1 MKHRPEP
8 DIIRLSNISENRFL
22 TGQTE
27 FGVENES
34 SPQKTFSSL
43 LFSSLL
49 FSSLLFSS
57 LLFSSAARAAGEGSG
72 RGPYV
77 QADLAYAYEHIT
89 HDYPE
94 PAGAKKGKISTVSD
108 YFRNI
113 RTHSIHPRVSVGYDF
128 GGWRIAADYARYRKW
143 NDSKYSVSIKE
154 LKENK
159 GENINVAQYLK
170 TENQENG
177 SFHAVSSLG
186 LSAVYDFKLNDK
198 FKPYIGARV
207 AYGHIRHQ
215 HRSVEQE
222 TTIVTTYLQSGKPSP
237 IIRGPTPK
245 PAHQE
250 SNSIR
255 RVGLGVIAGV
265 GFDITPNLT
274 LDAGYRYHNWG
285 RLENTRF
292 KTHEASLG
300 VRYRF

>member
-1 MKHRPEP
+1 MNPARKKP
-8 DIIRLSNISENRFL
+8 
-22 TGQTE
+22 
-27 FGVENES
+27 
-34 SPQKTFSSL
+34 SL

-57 LLFSSAARAAGEGSG
+57 LLFSSAAQAAGEDGG

-94 PAGAKKGKISTVSD
+94 PTGAKKGTTISTVSD

-143 NDSKYSVSIKE
+143 NNNKYSVNIKE
-154 LKENK
+154 LGRNGNENSGGK
-159 GENINVAQYLK
+159 LNIQTQK
-170 TENQENG
+170 TEHQENG
-177 SFHAVSSLG
+177 TFHAASSLG
-186 LSAVYDFKLNDK
+186 LSAVYDFRPNDK
-198 FKPYIGARV
+198 FKPYIGVRV
-207 AYGHIRHQ
+207 AYGHVRHQ
-215 HRSVEQE
+215 VRSVQQE
-222 TTIVTTYLQSGKPSP
+222 TVAVTTYPNNGGAKTSVSSRMSL
-237 IIRGPTPK
+237 K
-245 PAHQE
+245 PAYHE
-250 SNSIR
+250 NRSR
-255 RVGLGVIAGV
+255 RLGFGAVAGV
-265 GFDITPNLT
+265 GIDITPKLT

>member
-1 MKHRPEP
+1 
-8 DIIRLSNISENRFL
+8 
-22 TGQTE
+22 
-27 FGVENES
+27 
-34 SPQKTFSSL
+34 
-43 LFSSLL
+43 
-49 FSSLLFSS
+49 
-57 LLFSSAARAAGEGSG
+57 
-72 RGPYV
+72 
-77 QADLAYAYEHIT
+77 YAYEHIT
-89 HDYPE
+89 RDYPDA
-94 PAGAKKGKISTVSD
+94 AGANKGKISTVSD

-143 NDSKYSVSIKE
+143 KESNSSTKKVTEDIKDNYRE
-154 LKENK
+154 T
-159 GENINVAQYLK
+159 K
-170 TENQENG
+170 TEHQGNG
-177 SFHAVSSLG
+177 SFHAASSLG

-207 AYGHIRHQ
+207 AYGHVRH
-215 HRSVEQE
+215 SIDS
-222 TTIVTTYLQSGKPSP
+222 TKKITASAGGAGSP
-237 IIRGPTPK
+237 ASYKSTQD
-245 PAHQE
+245 AHHQ

-265 GFDITPNLT
+265 GFGITPNLT

>member
-1 MKHRPEP
+1 M
-8 DIIRLSNISENRFL
+8 SESK
-22 TGQTE
+22 
-27 FGVENES
+27 NES

-57 LLFSSAARAAGEGSG
+57 AAQAASEDGG

-89 HDYPE
+89 RDYPK
-94 PAGAKKGKISTVSD
+94 PTDPSKGKISTVSD

-128 GGWRIAADYARYRKW
+128 GSWRIAADYARYRKW
-143 NDSKYSVSIKE
+143 NNNKYSVSIKE
-154 LKENK
+154 LKNNNK
-159 GENINVAQYLK
+159 KK

-207 AYGHIRHQ
+207 AYGHVRHSIDSTKKITAGAGGAGSPV
-215 HRSVEQE
+215 R
-222 TTIVTTYLQSGKPSP
+222 PSYKS
-237 IIRGPTPK
+237 TQD
-245 PAHQE
+245 AHHQ

-265 GFDITPNLT
+265 GFDITPKLT
-274 LDAGYRYHNWG
+274 LDTGYRYHYWG

>member
-1 MKHRPEP
+1 MNPARK
-8 DIIRLSNISENRFL
+8 
-22 TGQTE
+22 
-27 FGVENES
+27 
-34 SPQKTFSSL
+34 KL

-49 FSSLLFSS
+49 FSSLLFP
-57 LLFSSAARAAGEGSG
+57 SAAQAASEDNG

-89 HDYPE
+89 HDYPK
-94 PAGAKKGKISTVSD
+94 PTGAKKGTTISTVSD
-108 YFRNI
+108 YFKNI
-113 RTHSIHPRVSVGYDF
+113 RTHSVHPRVSVGYDF

-143 NDSKYSVSIKE
+143 NNNKYSVNI
-154 LKENK
+154 ENVQIREDN
-159 GENINVAQYLK
+159 GNRIDRK

-207 AYGHIRHQ
+207 AYGHVRH
-215 HRSVEQE
+215 SIDS
-222 TTIVTTYLQSGKPSP
+222 TKKTIEFLTAAGARGAAPTVYSP
-237 IIRGPTPK
+237 YKNTQD
-245 PAHQE
+245 AHQE

-265 GFDITPNLT
+265 GFDITPKLT
-274 LDAGYRYHNWG
+274 LDTGYRYHYWG

-300 VRYRF
+300 MRYRF

>member
-1 MKHRPEP
+1 MNPARKKP
-8 DIIRLSNISENRFL
+8 
-22 TGQTE
+22 
-27 FGVENES
+27 
-34 SPQKTFSSL
+34 
-43 LFSSLL
+43 SLL

-57 LLFSSAARAAGEGSG
+57 LLFSSAAQAASEDGG

-77 QADLAYAYEHIT
+77 QADLAYAAERIT

-94 PAGAKKGKISTVSD
+94 PTAQKKGKISTVSD

-128 GGWRIAADYARYRKW
+128 GSWRIAADYARYRKW
-143 NDSKYSVSIKE
+143 NNNKYSVNTKLVQTGGDKRLRNE
-154 LKENK
+154 
-159 GENINVAQYLK
+159 QTLK
-170 TENQENG
+170 TEHQENG
-177 SFHAVSSLG
+177 TFHAVSSLG

-207 AYGHIRHQ
+207 AYGHVRHQ
-215 HRSVEQE
+215 VRSVQQE
-222 TTIVTTYLQSGKPSP
+222 TDIVTTYPKEQDAKPSVTTGGP
-237 IIRGPTPK
+237 IPQ
-245 PAHQE
+245 PAYHE
-250 SNSIR
+250 SRSISS
-255 RVGLGVIAGV
+255 LGFGAVAGV
-265 GFDITPNLT
+265 GIDITPNLT

>member
-1 MKHRPEP
+1 MQPAKN
-8 DIIRLSNISENRFL
+8 LL
-22 TGQTE
+22 
-27 FGVENES
+27 
-34 SPQKTFSSL
+34 FSSL

-57 LLFSSAARAAGEGSG
+57 LLFPSAAQAASEGNG

-77 QADLAYAYEHIT
+77 QADLAYAAERIT

-94 PAGAKKGKISTVSD
+94 PTGAKKGTTISTVSD

-143 NDSKYSVSIKE
+143 NNNKYSVNIE
-154 LKENK
+154 NVRIRKEN
-159 GENINVAQYLK
+159 GIRIDRK

-207 AYGHIRHQ
+207 AYGHVRH
-215 HRSVEQE
+215 SIDS
-222 TTIVTTYLQSGKPSP
+222 TKKTIEFLTAPSNAP
-237 IIRGPTPK
+237 NGASTNYDISPK
-245 PAHQE
+245 TQNAHQE

-300 VRYRF
+300 MRYRF

>member
-1 MKHRPEP
+1 R
-8 DIIRLSNISENRFL
+8 
-22 TGQTE
+22 
-27 FGVENES
+27 
-34 SPQKTFSSL
+34 
-43 LFSSLL
+43 
-49 FSSLLFSS
+49 
-57 LLFSSAARAAGEGSG
+57 
-72 RGPYV
+72 
-77 QADLAYAYEHIT
+77 IT

-94 PAGAKKGKISTVSD
+94 PTGAKKGKISTVSD

-143 NDSKYSVSIKE
+143 NDNKYSVSIKE
-154 LKENK
+154 LRNK
-159 GENINVAQYLK
+159 LGNRSKKK

-207 AYGHIRHQ
+207 AYGHVRH
-215 HRSVEQE
+215 SISTKK
-222 TTIVTTYLQSGKPSP
+222 TTEFLTVAGTRGTVPGTYKVSTTPG
-237 IIRGPTPK
+237 
-245 PAHQE
+245 AHQE

-265 GFDITPNLT
+265 GFDITPKLT

-292 KTHEASLG
+292 KT
-300 VRYRF
+300 

>member
-1 MKHRPEP
+1 
-8 DIIRLSNISENRFL
+8 
-22 TGQTE
+22 
-27 FGVENES
+27 NES

-57 LLFSSAARAAGEGSG
+57 AAQAASEDGG

-77 QADLAYAYEHIT
+77 QADLAYAAERIT

-94 PAGAKKGKISTVSD
+94 PTGAKKGTTISTVSD

-143 NDSKYSVSIKE
+143 NNSKYSVSIKE
-154 LKENK
+154 LKNNNK
-159 GENINVAQYLK
+159 KKKK

-207 AYGHIRHQ
+207 AYGHVRH
-215 HRSVEQE
+215 SIDSTKK
-222 TTIVTTYLQSGKPSP
+222 TTEIVTTVGSNKAADTVLVGISTQN
-237 IIRGPTPK
+237 
-245 PAHQE
+245 AHHQ

-255 RVGLGVIAGV
+255 RVGLGVIAGI

-274 LDAGYRYHNWG
+274 LDTGYRYHNWG

-300 VRYRF
+300 MRYRF

>member
-1 MKHRPEP
+1 MQPAK
-8 DIIRLSNISENRFL
+8 N
-22 TGQTE
+22 
-27 FGVENES
+27 
-34 SPQKTFSSL
+34 L

-49 FSSLLFSS
+49 FSSLLFP
-57 LLFSSAARAAGEGSG
+57 SAAQAAGEGNG

-94 PAGAKKGKISTVSD
+94 PTGAKKGTTISTVSD
-108 YFRNI
+108 YFKNI
-113 RTHSIHPRVSVGYDF
+113 RTHSVHPRVSVGYDF

-143 NDSKYSVSIKE
+143 NNNKYSVNI
-154 LKENK
+154 ENVQIREDN
-159 GENINVAQYLK
+159 GNRIDRK

-207 AYGHIRHQ
+207 AYGHVRHSIDSTKKATQ
-215 HRSVEQE
+215 FLTVPHGKNIKS
-222 TTIVTTYLQSGKPSP
+222 TTYNNISPQTQNAHHQSD
-237 IIRGPTPK
+237 
-245 PAHQE
+245 
-250 SNSIR
+250 SIR

-265 GFDITPNLT
+265 GFDITPKLT

-300 VRYRF
+300 MRYRF

>member
-1 MKHRPEP
+1 
-8 DIIRLSNISENRFL
+8 
-22 TGQTE
+22 
-27 FGVENES
+27 
-34 SPQKTFSSL
+34 
-43 LFSSLL
+43 
-49 FSSLLFSS
+49 
-57 LLFSSAARAAGEGSG
+57 
-72 RGPYV
+72 
-77 QADLAYAYEHIT
+77 
-89 HDYPE
+89 
-94 PAGAKKGKISTVSD
+94 KISTVSD

-143 NDSKYSVSIKE
+143 NNNKYSVSIKE
-154 LKENK
+154 LENNNNK
-159 GENINVAQYLK
+159 KKK

-207 AYGHIRHQ
+207 AYGHVRH
-215 HRSVEQE
+215 SISTKK
-222 TTIVTTYLQSGKPSP
+222 TTEFLTVARNRVTVPGTYKVST
-237 IIRGPTPK
+237 TPG
-245 PAHQE
+245 AHQE

-300 VRYRF
+300 

>member
-1 MKHRPEP
+1 
-8 DIIRLSNISENRFL
+8 
-22 TGQTE
+22 
-27 FGVENES
+27 
-34 SPQKTFSSL
+34 
-43 LFSSLL
+43 
-49 FSSLLFSS
+49 
-57 LLFSSAARAAGEGSG
+57 AAQAAGEGNG

-89 HDYPE
+89 RDYPD
-94 PAGAKKGKISTVSD
+94 ASGANQGKKISTVSD
-108 YFRNI
+108 YFKNI
-113 RTHSIHPRVSVGYDF
+113 RTHSVHPRVSVGYDF

-143 NDSKYSVSIKE
+143 NNSKYSVSIKK
-154 LKENK
+154 LQNQYNK
-159 GENINVAQYLK
+159 K

-177 SFHAVSSLG
+177 TFHAASSLG

-207 AYGHIRHQ
+207 AYGHVRHSIDSTKKITAGAGGAGSPV
-215 HRSVEQE
+215 R
-222 TTIVTTYLQSGKPSP
+222 PSYKS
-237 IIRGPTPK
+237 TQD
-245 PAHQE
+245 AHHQ

-265 GFDITPNLT
+265 GFDITPKLT
-274 LDAGYRYHNWG
+274 LDTGYRYHNWG

>member
-1 MKHRPEP
+1 MQPAKN
-8 DIIRLSNISENRFL
+8 LLF
-22 TGQTE
+22 
-27 FGVENES
+27 S
-34 SPQKTFSSL
+34 SLLFSSL

-57 LLFSSAARAAGEGSG
+57 LLFSSAAQAASEDGG

-94 PAGAKKGKISTVSD
+94 PTAPNKNKISTVSD

-113 RTHSIHPRVSVGYDF
+113 RTRSVHPRVSVGYDF

-143 NDSKYSVSIKE
+143 NNNKYSVNI
-154 LKENK
+154 ENVQIREDN
-159 GENINVAQYLK
+159 GNRIDRK

-207 AYGHIRHQ
+207 AYGHVRH
-215 HRSVEQE
+215 SIDS
-222 TTIVTTYLQSGKPSP
+222 TKKTIEFLTAPSNAP
-237 IIRGPTPK
+237 NGASTNYDISPK
-245 PAHQE
+245 TQNAHQE

-265 GFDITPNLT
+265 GFDITPKLT

-300 VRYRF
+300 MRYRF

>member
-1 MKHRPEP
+1 M
-8 DIIRLSNISENRFL
+8 
-22 TGQTE
+22 Q
-27 FGVENES
+27 
-34 SPQKTFSSL
+34 PQKT
-43 LFSSLL
+43 SLL

-57 LLFSSAARAAGEGSG
+57 LLFSSAAQAASEDNG

-77 QADLAYAYEHIT
+77 QADLAYAAERIT

-94 PAGAKKGKISTVSD
+94 PTAPGKNKISTVSD

-143 NDSKYSVSIKE
+143 NNSKYSVSIKE
-154 LKENK
+154 LKNNNK
-159 GENINVAQYLK
+159 KK

-207 AYGHIRHQ
+207 AYGHVRHSIDSTKKITAGAGGAGSPV
-215 HRSVEQE
+215 R
-222 TTIVTTYLQSGKPSP
+222 PSYKS
-237 IIRGPTPK
+237 TQD
-245 PAHQE
+245 AHHQ

-265 GFDITPNLT
+265 GFDITPKLT
-274 LDAGYRYHNWG
+274 LDTGYRYHNWG

>member
-1 MKHRPEP
+1 MNPARKKPS
-8 DIIRLSNISENRFL
+8 LLF
-22 TGQTE
+22 
-27 FGVENES
+27 S
-34 SPQKTFSSL
+34 SLLFSSL

-57 LLFSSAARAAGEGSG
+57 LLFSSAAQAASEDGG

-94 PAGAKKGKISTVSD
+94 PTAPNKNKISTVSD

-113 RTHSIHPRVSVGYDF
+113 RTRSVHPRVSVGYDF

-143 NDSKYSVSIKE
+143 NNNKYSVNI
-154 LKENK
+154 ENVQIREDN
-159 GENINVAQYLK
+159 GNRIDRK

-207 AYGHIRHQ
+207 AYGHVRH
-215 HRSVEQE
+215 SIDS
-222 TTIVTTYLQSGKPSP
+222 TKKTIEFLTIPSNAP
-237 IIRGPTPK
+237 NGASTNYDISPK
-245 PAHQE
+245 TQNAHQE

-265 GFDITPNLT
+265 GFDITPKLT

-300 VRYRF
+300 MRYRF